1 MLRDTLAKIIIGFM
15 VLLLVSCEP
24 SPSKKIEGT
33 HDYSNVQFPIT
44 VYTYETSTELNNAVK
59 DKSGHG
65 QPVEGLSLWF
75 LTKKTSQMSRCEIH
89 VVVPNGVDDDH
100 TMTWGHE
107 LVHCVYGTYHREP
120 K

>member
-1 MLRDTLAKIIIGFM
+1 MLRGILSKIIIG
-15 VLLLVSCEP
+15 VATLLIVSCEP
-24 SPSKKIEGT
+24 SPEKKISGT
-33 HDYSNVQFPIT
+33 QDYSNVQFPLT
-44 VYTYETSTELNNAVK
+44 VYTYENNSELNKAVK

-75 LTKKTSQMSRCEIH
+75 LTKKTNQMSRCEIH
-89 VVVPNGVDDDH
+89 VVVPNGVDDNH